1 MNTKNNDVFGEWL
14 ASDEFKA
21 LQKAPAVE
29 QPKRSTKPKHKCDA
43 CNGTGVWVGGYVNR
57 YEGKCRACNGK
68 GGFKSSAEDRAKAK
82 LARQRKAKEERKMNV
97 KFFCADHK
105 DLYIFLALQ
114 FDKNDFARSLVQ
126 AIHKYGDLTE
136 KQLAAAYRMLG
147 RQVAYEEGKK
157 KEAEPKAVV
166 DLTIIK
172 DKLLAATD
180 KGKKARLIAG
190 EGYKF
195 TLAPDSGKNPGCV
208 YVAFDG
214 DYLAKITPTGE
225 LLGYK
230 LAQKHIDSIQ
240 AIAKDPLTEVR
251 AYGQRFGKC
260 GVCNRT
266 LTNKISIE
274 RGIGPICEGRI
285 G

>member
-1 MNTKNNDVFGEWL
+1 MSNLNQSFGEWVN
-14 ASDEFKA
+14 SEEFVA
-21 LQKAPAVE
+21 LQNAPAVE
-29 QPKRSTKPKHKCDA
+29 QPKRSTKPKHKCGA

-57 YEGKCRACNGK
+57 YEGKCHKCNGK
-68 GGFKSSAEDRAKAK
+68 GGFMSSAEDRTKAK
-82 LARQRKAKEERKMNV
+82 LARQRKAAEERQKNV
-97 KFFCADHK
+97 EFFCADHK
-105 DLYIFLALQ
+105 DLYIFLLGKATE
-114 FDKNDFARSLVQ
+114 NEFARSLVT
-126 AIHKYGDLTE
+126 AVHKYSDLTE

-147 RQVAYEEGKK
+147 QQVAYEEGKK

-172 DKLLAATD
+172 DKLFAATD

-195 TLAPDSGKNPGCV
+195 TLAPSTGKNPDCV

-214 DYLAKITPTGE
+214 DYLGKITPTGE
-225 LLGYK
+225 LFGYK
-230 LAQKHIDSIQ
+230 LPQKHIDSIQ

-251 AYGQRFGKC
+251 AYGQRSGKC

-274 RGIGPICEGRI
+274 RGIGPICEDRI